1 MTYPTLCGKGVHM
14 KEENQKIEKRENKSV
29 ILVKFENNEN
39 FENNG
44 FKEINP
50 EIKGKKELKKVM
62 ETMGIWFYI
71 MESEFYDTVT
81 VEMDEKPLTV
91 IKQFRQTPTTAI
103 KRIIPL
109 DSVVSSASDEL
120 ITTIL
125 ELASVKINKEE
136 SFTLRLSSNG
146 SKLRGIKFPEK
157 ITSRICAELCNG
169 LKLQYHDNLRYHDE
183 NTNWIIQIEELGEN
197 KGISIC
203 RPDEIL
209 MK

>member
-1 MTYPTLCGKGVHM
+1 M
-14 KEENQKIEKRENKSV
+14 KENQKIEKRENKSV
-29 ILVKFENNEN
+29 ILVKFENNEK

-62 ETMGIWFYI
+62 EAMGIWFYI

-81 VEMDEKPLTV
+81 VEMDEKPLPV

-157 ITSRICAELCNG
+157 ITSRICTELCNG